1 MFQGRAHGHLP
12 ESTRPASARALTT
25 PAKSMR
31 GEHAARAKYSHAYYD
46 NVKSPTC
53 SPSEPIPD
61 EAGLAQAVRQGA
73 RLKLDNTE

>member
-1 MFQGRAHGHLP
+1 
-12 ESTRPASARALTT
+12 
-25 PAKSMR
+25 MR